1 MSASPIPPP
10 PWSAPYGADMATT
23 FGTRLAGFRQAR
35 GLTQAQLAKA
45 AGVST
50 RVLSYYENHAES
62 ASGELALAFASAL
75 GVSLDE
81 LLGAKPVKKAALLP
95 GPGSED
101 LRLWKK
107 FQQVR
112 KLPEKDQRA
121 VFRLVS
127 TMTGAH
133 DDDAA
138 SAG

>member
-1 MSASPIPPP
+1 MSASPIPSR
-10 PWSAPYGADMATT
+10 PWLAPYGADMATT

-62 ASGELALAFASAL
+62 AAGELAVTFARAL
-75 GVSLDE
+75 GVTLDE
-81 LLGAKPVKKAALLP
+81 LLGAKPVSKAALQPSP
-95 GPGSED
+95 GTDD

-127 TMTGAH
+127 TMVGSR
-133 DDDAA
+133 DDDA
-138 SAG
+138 SQAG